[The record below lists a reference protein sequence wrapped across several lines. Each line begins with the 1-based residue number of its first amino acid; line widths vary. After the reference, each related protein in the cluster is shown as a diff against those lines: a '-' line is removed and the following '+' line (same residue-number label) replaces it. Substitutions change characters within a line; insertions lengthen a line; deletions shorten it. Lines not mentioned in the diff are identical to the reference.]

1 MKTLT
6 GIDLFVQALLI
17 FGLLGTGAASVLEQ
31 NYIFYFLLL
40 LFATGVWQLGSAL
53 VGSFYHW
60 DEYKCVFL
68 AASTMYC
75 SFLAFLSGSNRLS
88 LSDQFAKVTLVTFL
102 GIIPV
107 FAAMIYFYL
116 SVDAFNRR
124 MQAKKEAE
132 FV

>member
-17 FGLLGTGAASVLEQ
+17 FGLLGTGAASVFEQ
-31 NYIFYFLLL
+31 EYTLYFLLL
-40 LFATGVWQLGSAL
+40 LFATGVWQLCSAL
-53 VGSFYHW
+53 VGSFYYL
-60 DEYKCVFL
+60 DKYKSIFL
-68 AASTMYC
+68 AASIIYC
-75 SFLAFLSGSNRLS
+75 SFLAFLSGSNRLP
-88 LSDQFAKVTLVTFL
+88 LSDQFTRIALVTFL
-102 GIIPV
+102 GVIPV

-124 MQAKKEAE
+124 MKAKKAAE